1 MTPIRFNREFEF
13 RYGVMERLTPLVR
26 RVVARNPG
34 PFTFHGT
41 STFIVGNRKVA
52 VIDPG
57 PALPQHIDAIV
68 KGLEGERVSHIIATH
83 THIDHSPGCRPLQEK
98 TGAPTC
104 GFGRHATRDGAAQ
117 EDGMERGVDDGV
129 DDGVDREFV
138 PDHQLGDGDVLSGLD
153 WHLRAVHTPGH
164 CANHICLALPEENT
178 LFCGDQLMA
187 WSTTAILPP
196 DGNVGDYL
204 TSLEALKRRPETIY
218 RPTHGAAIAPPMWPQ
233 AYIDRIIAHRRQRVE
248 EVFDAV
254 ASGLSRIPAM
264 RTRIYA
270 HLDPTLHR
278 GAELSILGS
287 LQFLQEQGRI
297 IAQRATSEDAGSV
310 FRPAT

>member
-1 MTPIRFNREFEF
+1 MTSISFNRKFEF
-13 RYGVMERLTPLVR
+13 RYGAMKRLTPLVR

-57 PALPQHIDAIV
+57 PALPEHIDAIV
-68 KGLEGERVSHIIATH
+68 KGLEGEIVSHIIATH
-83 THIDHSPGCRPLQEK
+83 ADHSPGCRPLQEK
-98 TGAPTC
+98 TGAPTY
-104 GFGRHATRDGAAQ
+104 GFGPHALPAGAP
-117 EDGMERGVDDGV
+117 ESGIDDGI
-129 DDGVDREFV
+129 DREFV
-138 PDHQLGDGDVLSGLD
+138 PDHRLGDGDVISGLD

-164 CANHICLALPEENT
+164 CANHLCLALPEENT

-196 DGNVGDYL
+196 DGNVGDYIA
-204 TSLEALKRRPETIY
+204 SLEALKRRPETIY
-218 RPTHGAAIAPPMWPQ
+218 RPTHGAAIAPPMWPRP
-233 AYIDRIIAHRRQRVE
+233 YIGQIIAHRRRRIE
-248 EVFDAV
+248 EVFEAV
-254 ASGLSRIPAM
+254 TSGLADIPAM
-264 RTRIYA
+264 RVRIYQG
-270 HLDPTLHR
+270 LDPALHG

-287 LQFLQEQGRI
+287 LQFLLEQGRI
-297 IAQRATSEDAGSV
+297 IESRAASEAAGSA